1 MGQPAALSTSTHWR
15 ADRSA
20 GIRPKND
27 ALVLK
32 IIGRAKRFRLL
43 NTRHRETVLVNSPM
57 AMLNDITLSIRTV
70 TFTQDSG
77 GGTLTTLDL
86 VDPRAGPG

>member
-1 MGQPAALSTSTHWR
+1 MRHYGSMYSRCLLVQEVQVPLTQCGHFLL
-15 ADRSA
+15 
-20 GIRPKND
+20 P

-70 TFTQDSG
+70 TSRKTA
-77 GGTLTTLDL
+77 
-86 VDPRAGPG
+86 VAER